1 MVTIQDII
9 KSFKDE
15 GLNDITIANKLGI
28 SQPMVSQ
35 YKRGFKASL
44 DVARR
49 IYKNDGTV
57 VYPFSREAVERE
69 D

>member
-15 GLNDITIANKLGI
+15 GLNDIAIANKLGI

-44 DVARR
+44 DV
-49 IYKNDGTV
+49 IVIETCLVLTIIIIFMSFYEFK
-57 VYPFSREAVERE
+57 
-69 D
+69 

>member
-35 YKRGFKASL
+35 YKRGFKAAL

>member
-1 MVTIQDII
+1 MITIQDMI
-9 KSFKDE
+9 KEYRKK
-15 GLNDITIANKLGI
+15 GLNDTGIAKHLCI

>member
-1 MVTIQDII
+1 MITIQDMI
-9 KSFKDE
+9 KEYRKK
-15 GLNDITIANKLGI
+15 GLNDTGIAKHLCI

-44 DVARR
+44 DIARR
-49 IYKNDGTV
+49 IYKLEGIV
-57 VYPFSREAVERE
+57 VYPFCQEAVERE